1 MQELLLI
8 PGPTPVSDDVLDA
21 MSKPVISHTSV
32 EFANL
37 LKETLSYVKDLFGT
51 KNGFPFVITGSGTLG
66 MEMAITNILGE
77 KDNLLVLSHGYFGD
91 RFEELAKHLG
101 IEVDKIKANPG
112 EHVDLEL
119 LRKTLKEKHYTAVT
133 LTHVDT
139 STGVLADV
147 ETVSKIL
154 QEVSPETL
162 FIVDGVCATGGVK
175 EEFDNWK
182 IDVILT
188 GSQKA
193 LATPPGLT
201 LLTFSKRAI
210 EKRNS
215 IKPRTYYGDI
225 LKWIPVMEDGTKYFA
240 TPSVNLFFALHQSLK
255 DIFDMGLE
263 NYFKKHEDLARRVRN
278 AMNELGLKLVAKRPA
293 PTLSVFL
300 YPEGIDDKTFR
311 GRLKDHGVVIAN
323 TLAELYGKGFR
334 IGHMGSITKDEL
346 LVAVSKIAETF
357 EELGVKVSKG
367 NVINAF
373 LS

>member
-1 MQELLLI
+1 
-8 PGPTPVSDDVLDA
+8 P
-21 MSKPVISHTSV
+21 
-32 EFANL
+32 
-37 LKETLSYVKDLFGT
+37 
-51 KNGFPFVITGSGTLG
+51 
-66 MEMAITNILGE
+66 
-77 KDNLLVLSHGYFGD
+77 
-91 RFEELAKHLG
+91 AKHLE